1 MSATSVGDNTGFYH
15 DLQAVSAFSDLMDLN
30 SYKQVPDDWYVLV
43 ADIEGSTRAIENN
56 RYQDVNTLGAS
67 CIIAVLNAC
76 ERLNIP
82 YIFGGDGAS
91 LCVPPEYL
99 EVSLAALKGTAAI
112 SEQAYNL
119 KLRTGFVPVSVL
131 SADNIPLLVNKL
143 QISPGAT
150 QASFTGGGLQA
161 AENWLKQCPDR
172 YGIPDY
178 IVPDADFS
186 GLQCRWDR
194 IPSPKEETVS
204 VLIEARCDTL
214 EQQTRTYRRLME
226 HITEIYGNREEHHP
240 LQPEKLQMTYSEE
253 KLQSEHRLFTQ
264 NKGWLYKFWY
274 GLKMRIIAAMGTLMM
289 EKSITVSGYDW
300 GQYKRDM
307 VANSDHRKFDDMLR
321 MVLAG
326 NKDQR
331 TRLEQCLQSEF
342 EQGTL
347 YYGTS
352 VSSAALLTCLIF
364 QSGVDHFHFV
374 DGADGGYALAARQL
388 KQQKKQNNSNMAPD
402 SPHSVM
408 I

>member
-1 MSATSVGDNTGFYH
+1 MSATSTGENTLFYR
-15 DLQAVSAFSDLMDLN
+15 DLPAVSAFSDLMDLN
-30 SYKQVPDDWYVLV
+30 SYKQVPEDWYVLV
-43 ADIEGSTRAIENN
+43 ADIEGSTQAIENN

-76 ERLNIP
+76 ERLEIP

-119 KLRTGFVPVSVL
+119 KLRTGFVPVAVL
-131 SADNIPLLVNKL
+131 TGDHIPLLVNKL

-161 AENWLKQCPDR
+161 AENWIKQCPER
-172 YGIPDY
+172 YNIPDY
-178 IVPDADFS
+178 IIANADFS

-214 EQQTRTYRRLME
+214 EEQTRTYRRLMD
-226 HITEIYGNREEHHP
+226 HITEIYGSRDEHHP
-240 LQPEKLQMTYSEE
+240 LQAEKMEMTYSKE
-253 KLQSEHRLFTQ
+253 KLASEHRLFTQ
-264 NKGWLYKFWY
+264 NKSPIYKFWY
-274 GLKMRIIAAMGTLMM
+274 TLKMRIIAAVGSFMM
-289 EKSITVSGYDW
+289 NRCITISGYNW

-326 NKDQR
+326 TKDQR
-331 TRLEQCLQSEF
+331 IKLEACLKDEYEKGS
-342 EQGTL
+342 L
-347 YYGTS
+347 YYGTN
-352 VSSAALLTCLIF
+352 VSTAALLTCLIF

-388 KQQKKQNNSNMAPD
+388 KSQKSD
-402 SPHSVM
+402 STDSGESAK
-408 I
+408 IRLNT